1 MDSELQTPRV
11 GRDETLPDSDLVQ
24 ALAGLS
30 GDSDR
35 AMVLRTRRAVR
46 GSILQADV
54 QRQNRKRNAGI
65 AILVAAV
72 VLIVLSPAIWS
83 GIDDLSSGEY
93 ISDMTPMMTLLAV
106 VLSSAVLAAL
116 LAGWKS
122 EPQMR
127 DGKRH
132 E

>member
-46 GSILQADV
+46 GSLLQADV

-93 ISDMTPMMTLLAV
+93 ISDMTPMLTLLAL